1 MRRDLDKSRL
11 KNQKEFMSSET
22 IILLATIIVTALV
35 NIATLY
41 INKRW
46 SKETADDLKISTA
59 LKADALQ
66 ARTDQQASVIKAPNV
81 EQIQKIDATR
91 DEING
96 KLQAALAA
104 ELARG
109 EVIGIIKGIEI
120 ERARTDSHRAEVA
133 VVELAKQIKKD
144 K

>member
-66 ARTDQQASVIKAPNV
+66 ARTDQQASVIKAQNV

-120 ERARTDSHRAEVA
+120 ERARTDSHRAEAA
-133 VVELAKQIKKD
+133 VVELAKEIKKD